1 MSQARLLNV
10 LCAPVISEKS
20 SAAHE
25 KNTLVF
31 KVLKNATKDEIK
43 AAVDRFTEYAKANND
58 KTFLVSKVGCSKAG
72 YTPSDIAPMFEQ
84 VKAMTNVYLPREFRE
99 VLDPSEKEEE
109 VEAVED
115 VTADMELTELQKE
128 SMKEMLSIKSGELLD
143 NVLNK

>member
-43 AAVDRFTEYAKANND
+43 AAVE
-58 KTFLVSKVGCSKAG
+58 S
-72 YTPSDIAPMFEQ
+72 IFE
-84 VKAMTNVYLPREFRE
+84 VVVF
-99 VLDPSEKEEE
+99 
-109 VEAVED
+109 
-115 VTADMELTELQKE
+115 
-128 SMKEMLSIKSGELLD
+128 
-143 NVLNK
+143 

>member
-43 AAVDRFTEYAKANND
+43 AAVETKVKFVALHVVLASVQTGKRLMLLFLKALNSTLKKPLRLTRRANN
-58 KTFLVSKVGCSKAG
+58 G
-72 YTPSDIAPMFEQ
+72 
-84 VKAMTNVYLPREFRE
+84 NH
-99 VLDPSEKEEE
+99 
-109 VEAVED
+109 
-115 VTADMELTELQKE
+115 
-128 SMKEMLSIKSGELLD
+128 
-143 NVLNK
+143 